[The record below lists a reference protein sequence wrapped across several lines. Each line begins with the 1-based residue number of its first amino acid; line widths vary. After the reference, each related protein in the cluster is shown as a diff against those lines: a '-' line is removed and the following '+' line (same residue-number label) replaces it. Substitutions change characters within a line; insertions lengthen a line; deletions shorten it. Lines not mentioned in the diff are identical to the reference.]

1 MKEDLDGF
9 IVHAYELLRCLDLQ
23 IRQFLCRQQQQM
35 YINVSLLCMHTWD
48 NYYIMTYILYL
59 ITTLDL
65 CLALELLKDL
75 VFEMYYVDGY

>member
-1 MKEDLDGF
+1 MH
-9 IVHAYELLRCLDLQ
+9 INRLL
-23 IRQFLCRQQQQM
+23 
-35 YINVSLLCMHTWD
+35 YPLLCMHTWG